1 MLNAEW
7 QVLRGAPH
15 VHMRNKIYYH
25 PLKLYLQ
32 KQPLGVVLWK
42 SCSILQGLHVV
53 DISWSVLEEK
63 VFSQETVFL
72 YQVIRDKKSFI
83 FPGIQVRA
91 RNKCR
96 THFSHNIQLLNRTP
110 QFTRPLYIAVCQFFN
125 DKKERHRF
133 LRKLAKNFRV
143 LWFCPFDYPEHP
155 NIPGK
160 KTFLTVHLILPVC
173 LRLQQNHYFFTVKAT
188 LTGTLQTSTHK
199 HTSEY
204 FFYRTVPSSCFPV
217 WKVHDNN
224 LPRRQTFHWHIKQ

>member
-25 PLKLYLQ
+25 PPKLYLQ

-96 THFSHNIQLLNRTP
+96 THFSHDIQLLNRTP
-110 QFTRPLYIAVCQFFN
+110 QLTRPLYIAVCQIIN
-125 DKKERHRF
+125 DKKEHHHF
-133 LRKLAKNFRV
+133 LRKLANTTKEHFRV
-143 LWFCPFDYPEHP
+143 LWFCPFD
-155 NIPGK
+155 
-160 KTFLTVHLILPVC
+160 
-173 LRLQQNHYFFTVKAT
+173 
-188 LTGTLQTSTHK
+188 
-199 HTSEY
+199 
-204 FFYRTVPSSCFPV
+204 
-217 WKVHDNN
+217 
-224 LPRRQTFHWHIKQ
+224 